1 MKFTSTLVK
10 GKLVRRYKRF
20 FADIKV
26 NNQIITAHCPN
37 TGSMMGLLC
46 EGNEAWLTK
55 NDNPKRKLKFTLEII
70 KVNQNLIGVNTH
82 RANRIVE
89 HALNNKL
96 INEFKNIKTIKPE
109 FKFEKD
115 TRFDF
120 LCDNRIIE
128 VKNVT
133 LNRVNNIGEFP
144 DAVTS
149 RGSKHLVKLIN
160 SLKKGFKP
168 YVLFLTQIQGIE
180 YFKIAK
186 DIDNEYY
193 QNYLIA
199 KKVGVNFLAYRC
211 ILNSKEIKVEKKIKI
226 IDVR

>member
-1 MKFTSTLVK
+1 M
-10 GKLVRRYKRF
+10 
-20 FADIKV
+20 
-26 NNQIITAHCPN
+26 
-37 TGSMMGLLC
+37 
-46 EGNEAWLTK
+46 
-55 NDNPKRKLKFTLEII
+55 
-70 KVNQNLIGVNTH
+70 IGVNTH

-96 INEFKNIKTIKPE
+96 INEFNNIKTIKPE

-133 LNRVNNIGEFP
+133 LNRENNVGEFP

-168 YVLFLTQIQGIE
+168 PEHTLTNCCFQNFYTE
-180 YFKIAK
+180 V
-186 DIDNEYY
+186 NE
-193 QNYLIA
+193 QLSI
-199 KKVGVNFLAYRC
+199 FR
-211 ILNSKEIKVEKKIKI
+211 
-226 IDVR
+226 